1 MTSTASHPIWIYDTT
16 LRDGAQREGISLSLE
31 DKLRIARQLDE
42 LGIPFI
48 EGGWPGAN
56 PKDVQF
62 FWKLKEE
69 PLKQAEVVAFCST
82 RRPNMI
88 AAEDRMLQAI
98 LAAGTRWVTIFG
110 KSWDL
115 HVTEGLKTSLE
126 ENLAMIR
133 DTIEYLRSQG
143 RRVIYDAEH
152 WFDGYKANR
161 EYALKTLRAARDAG
175 AEWLVLCDTNGGTL
189 PEEIAQIVR
198 DVAKELK
205 VGRLNVENELNVG
218 RLNVDNELKVGRLNV
233 DNELKVGRLNV
244 DNELKVGRLNV
255 EGSNLPCG
263 NAKGEQPAN
272 LQPATE
278 TNLPYGNA
286 KGEQPANLQPA
297 NLQPGTETNL
307 PYGNAKGE
315 QPANLQPANLQPANL
330 QPANLQP
337 PNLQPM
343 LGIHTHNDSDTAVA
357 NALAAVSEGACMVQG
372 TINGYGERCGNANLC
387 SVIPNLQL
395 KLGLRCIEDN
405 QLARLT
411 QASRLISEI
420 VNLAPNDHAAF
431 VGRSAFAHKGG
442 IHVSAVAKNPLTY
455 EHIQP
460 EQIGNQRRIVIS
472 DQSGL
477 SNVLAK
483 ARSFG
488 HDLDKKDP
496 ACREILERL
505 KDLEN
510 EGYQFEAAEASFD
523 LLMRDALGYREHPFE
538 LKGCQI
544 HCDMLQGVS
553 KPYSNSVATIKVS
566 VNNQDILEV
575 AEGNGPVSA
584 LDAAL
589 RKALVK
595 FYPEIADFHLTDYKV
610 RILDGAAGTSAK
622 TRVLVESS
630 NGEQRWTTVGVSS
643 NILEASYEAVVEGI
657 EYGLL
662 LESSAKT
669 PLSHSPALKER

>member
-82 RRPNMI
+82 RRPNMT

-161 EYALKTLRAARDAG
+161 DYALKTLKAARDAG

-189 PEEIAQIVR
+189 PDQVSQIVT
-198 DVAKELK
+198 DVAK
-205 VGRLNVENELNVG
+205 ELNVG
-218 RLNVDNELKVGRLNV
+218 RLNVDNELNV
-233 DNELKVGRLNV
+233 
-244 DNELKVGRLNV
+244 
-255 EGSNLPCG
+255 
-263 NAKGEQPAN
+263 
-272 LQPATE
+272 
-278 TNLPYGNA
+278 
-286 KGEQPANLQPA
+286 
-297 NLQPGTETNL
+297 
-307 PYGNAKGE
+307 
-315 QPANLQPANLQPANL
+315 
-330 QPANLQP
+330 
-337 PNLQPM
+337 PM

-357 NALAAVSEGACMVQG
+357 NAIAAVSEGACMVQG

-395 KLGLRCIEDN
+395 KLGYSCIQDN

-544 HCDMLQGVS
+544 HSDMLQGVS

>member
-1 MTSTASHPIWIYDTT
+1 MTLNESNQIWIYDTT
-16 LRDGAQREGISLSLE
+16 LRDGSQREGLSLSLE
-31 DKLRIARQLDE
+31 DKLRIAKELDQ

-62 FWKLKEE
+62 FWQLKEE

-82 RRPNMI
+82 RRPNTT
-88 AAEDRMLQAI
+88 ADADPMLQAI

-115 HVTEGLKTSLE
+115 HVTEGLNTTLD
-126 ENLAMIR
+126 ENLAMIE

-152 WFDGYKANR
+152 WFDGYKHNR
-161 EYALKTLRAARDAG
+161 DYALKTLLVALNAG

-189 PEEIAQIVR
+189 PHEVGQIVR
-198 DVAKELK
+198 DV
-205 VGRLNVENELNVG
+205 VEVIG
-218 RLNVDNELKVGRLNV
+218 VDKGQ
-233 DNELKVGRLNV
+233 K
-244 DNELKVGRLNV
+244 
-255 EGSNLPCG
+255 SNPFPIP
-263 NAKGEQPAN
+263 Q
-272 LQPATE
+272 
-278 TNLPYGNA
+278 
-286 KGEQPANLQPA
+286 
-297 NLQPGTETNL
+297 
-307 PYGNAKGE
+307 
-315 QPANLQPANLQPANL
+315 
-330 QPANLQP
+330 
-337 PNLQPM
+337 
-343 LGIHTHNDSDTAVA
+343 LGIHTHNDSETAVA
-357 NALAAVSEGACMVQG
+357 NAIAGVREGVQMVQG

-387 SVIPNLQL
+387 SLIPNLQL
-395 KLGLRCIEDN
+395 KLGYPCIQDE

-411 QASRLISEI
+411 QSSRLISEV
-420 VNLAPNDHAAF
+420 VNLAPDDHAPF

-442 IHVSAVAKNPLTY
+442 IHVSAVERNPLTY
-455 EHIQP
+455 EHMPP

-488 HDLDKKDP
+488 HELDKQDP
-496 ACREILERL
+496 TCRQILGRL
-505 KDLEN
+505 KELES

-523 LLMRDALGYREHPFE
+523 LLMRDALGYRQQPFE
-538 LKGCQI
+538 LKGFQV
-544 HCDMLQGVS
+544 HCDMLQGTNVD
-553 KPYSNSVATIKVS
+553 YRNAVATIKVT
-566 VNNQDILEV
+566 VNGEDILEA

-589 RKALVK
+589 RKALK
-595 FYPEIADFHLTDYKV
+595 NFYPEIAQFQLTDYKV
-610 RILDGAAGTSAK
+610 RILDGGAGTSAK

-630 NGEQRWTTVGVSS
+630 NGQQRWTTVGVSP
-643 NILEASYEAVVEGI
+643 NILEASYQAVVEGI

-662 LESSAKT
+662 LKSSDSLMAEVARQRAKPT
-669 PLSHSPALKER
+669 SAG